1 MAGNKIHPPKLAKR
15 LLLTFLRDD
24 LSDEVLGD
32 LEEKFYQ
39 TVTRQSQV
47 RAKLNYWY
55 QVIHYIRPFA
65 IRKSRQTH
73 SNSYAM
79 YQSYFKIGWRNLLKN
94 KGYSVINIGG
104 LAVGMSV
111 AILIGLWVYDELS
124 YNKHHRNYDRIAQVM
139 KGGIR
144 EGTVFSGGLSLPY
157 PLIDVLKTSYA
168 ANFKH
173 IVEALQP
180 REYILSSGET
190 KISRTGQF
198 MGTGLPEMLSLE
210 MLNGNWDCLQDPHS
224 ILLSA
229 SAAKALYGDA
239 DPMGKVLKI
248 NAEMEVQVSGVYKD
262 LPHNT
267 KFYDV
272 KFFAPWEL
280 ALMHNA
286 WIKDQPWDNHF
297 LYIYCEIAP
306 NTSFE
311 SVSKMIAEAE
321 MKVIEKMENLNDLI
335 EQRPSIQLLPMSDWH
350 LYSDFNRFP
359 NYGVPDSGPV
369 RFVILVAAIGCFVL
383 LLACINFMNL
393 STARSEK
400 RAREVGIR
408 KAMGSFRKQLIS
420 QFFSESYLVVLFAF
434 ILSIIFSFIALP
446 WFNNLAGKEM
456 IMPWTYRWFWVYSLG
471 FILITGLVAGS
482 YPSLYLSS
490 FNPIKVLKGTYRTG
504 RSASIL
510 RKVLVVTQFTVSVT
524 LIISTIIV
532 YNQIMFAKNRPVGY
546 TRAGLIMIQKKSND
560 FYGKTDEL
568 RNELKKIGIIEE
580 ISESGGPVTNVW
592 SNNDGFEWAGKDPHL
607 KAQFGTLGVTSEYGK
622 TVGWQF
628 VEGRDFSTEFASD
641 SSGIVIN
648 ETAAKCM
655 GLEHP
660 VGEIIHWKNRWWNVD
675 KDYKIIG
682 VVKDMVM
689 KSPYEPTLPTVFLL
703 NLQHSYINIRIAP
716 GVDTETA
723 LEKMETVFR
732 KLIPSAPFEY
742 QFADQQYALK
752 FAKEERI
759 GKLASTFG
767 TLAVLISCL
776 GLFGLASF
784 VAEQRTKEIGIRKV
798 VGATV
803 IDLWQMLT
811 KDFIILVLLSCL
823 IASPIAYYSLSKW
836 LESYAYRTEISW
848 WIFSI
853 VCLSAVT
860 ITLLTVSFQS
870 IKAAMINP
878 VKSLRSE

>member
-1 MAGNKIHPPKLAKR
+1 MARNKIHPPRLAQR
-15 LLLTFLRDD
+15 LLRTFLRDD

-32 LEEKFYQ
+32 LEEKFYL
-39 TVTRQSQV
+39 TATRRSQFK
-47 RAKLNYWY
+47 AQLNYWY
-55 QVIHYIRPFA
+55 QVFHYLRPFA
-65 IRKSRQTH
+65 IRKSKPTY
-73 SNSYAM
+73 SNHFAM

-104 LAVGMSV
+104 LAVGMTI
-111 AILIGLWVYDELS
+111 AILIGLWVYHELS
-124 YNKHHRNYDRIAQVM
+124 FNKYHKNYDRIAQVM
-139 KGGIR
+139 KGGTR
-144 EGTVFSGGLSLPY
+144 EGTLFSGGLSLPY

-198 MGTGLPEMLSLE
+198 LGAGLPEMLSLE
-210 MLNGNWDCLQDPHS
+210 MLRGNWNCLQDPHS

-239 DPMGKVLKI
+239 DPTGKVLKI
-248 NAEMEVQVSGVYKD
+248 NTEMDVKVTGVYRD

-267 KFYDV
+267 KFHDV

-280 ALMHNA
+280 ALLHNA

-311 SVSKMIAEAE
+311 SVSKMIVEAE
-321 MKVIEKMENLNDLI
+321 MKVIDKMENLSELI
-335 EQRPSIQLLPMSDWH
+335 AQRPRIQLLPMSDWH
-350 LYSDFNRFP
+350 LRADFSHFP
-359 NYGVPDSGPV
+359 NYGIPDSGPV
-369 RFVILVAAIGCFVL
+369 RFVILVATIGCFVL

-408 KAMGSFRKQLIS
+408 KAMGSFRKQLVS
-420 QFFSESYLVVLFAF
+420 QFFSESYLVVIFAF
-434 ILSIIFSFIALP
+434 ILAVTFSFIALP
-446 WFNNLAGKEM
+446 WFNSLADKEL
-456 IMPWTYRWFWVYSLG
+456 IMPWTYHWFWGCSLG

-482 YPSLYLSS
+482 YPALYLSS

-510 RKVLVVTQFTVSVT
+510 RKVLVVAQFTVSVT

-532 YNQIMFAKNRPVGY
+532 YNQIVFAKNRPVGY
-546 TRAGLIMIQKKSND
+546 TQVGLIMVQKKSND

-568 RNELKKIGIIEE
+568 RNELKKTGVVEE

-592 SNNDGFEWAGKDPHL
+592 SNNDGFEWAGKDPNL
-607 KAQFGTLGVTSEYGK
+607 KHQFGTLGVSTEYGK

-628 VEGRDFSTEFASD
+628 VEGRDFSQEFVSD

-648 ETAAKCM
+648 ETAAKDM

-689 KSPYEPTLPTVFLL
+689 KSPYEATLPTIFLL
-703 NLQHSYINIRIAP
+703 NRQHSYINIKIAP
-716 GVDTETA
+716 GVDTKTA
-723 LEKMETVFR
+723 LEQMEKVFR

-803 IDLWQMLT
+803 IDLWQMLS
-811 KDFIILVLLSCL
+811 KDFILLVLLSCL
-823 IASPIAYYSLSKW
+823 VASPIAYYSLSKW
-836 LESYAYRTEISW
+836 LENYAYRTEISC
-848 WIFSI
+848 WIFGI
-853 VCLSAVT
+853 VCLCAVI
-860 ITLLTVSFQS
+860 ITLLTVSFQT
-870 IKAAMINP
+870 IKAAMMNP
-878 VKSLRSE
+878 VKSLKSE